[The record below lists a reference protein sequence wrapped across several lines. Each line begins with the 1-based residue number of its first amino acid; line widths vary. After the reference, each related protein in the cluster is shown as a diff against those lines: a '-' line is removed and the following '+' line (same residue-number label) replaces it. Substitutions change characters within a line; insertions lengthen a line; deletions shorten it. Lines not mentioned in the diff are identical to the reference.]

1 MKLKRL
7 HILKEYKNFTFYKID
22 LVQKEKLVSLFK
34 RNNFSEVINFA
45 AQAGVRYSY
54 ENPKSYTDSNVIG
67 FINLMEMIK
76 NFKIKKFIFA
86 SSSSV
91 YGDEKPFP
99 KSEKSETNPINLYSL
114 SKLSNEHF
122 AKSIGKSM
130 VTKIVGIRFFTIYG
144 PWGRPDMM
152 IMKYL
157 IASKKNKKF
166 LLYNKGDHYRDFTFI
181 EDATDICVSLINK
194 RLKKKFEIFNV
205 CSSNPIH
212 ITKILQNRK

>member
-1 MKLKRL
+1 M
-7 HILKEYKNFTFYKID
+7 
-22 LVQKEKLVSLFK
+22 
-34 RNNFSEVINFA
+34 INFA

-130 VTKIVGIRFFTIYG
+130 ITKIVGIRFFTIYG
-144 PWGRPDMM
+144 P
-152 IMKYL
+152 
-157 IASKKNKKF
+157 
-166 LLYNKGDHYRDFTFI
+166 
-181 EDATDICVSLINK
+181 
-194 RLKKKFEIFNV
+194 
-205 CSSNPIH
+205 
-212 ITKILQNRK
+212 RKT